1 MVGNKVG
8 NKPLSKNRELILKE
22 MRNNPNITKQQ
33 LSTLLGISTTA
44 IDKNINYLKLNNYI
58 KRIGENKNGY
68 WKVLDK

>member
-58 KRIGENKNGY
+58 KRIGENKSGY